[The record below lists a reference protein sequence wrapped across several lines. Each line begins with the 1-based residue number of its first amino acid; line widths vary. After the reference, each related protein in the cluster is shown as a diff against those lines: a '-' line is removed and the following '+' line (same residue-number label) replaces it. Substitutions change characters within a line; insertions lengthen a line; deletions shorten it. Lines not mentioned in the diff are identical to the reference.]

1 MHHNIVERERAKV
14 NPELMNPELINPEL
28 MNPEP
33 VNGFRFSLYEPY
45 QQ

>member
-1 MHHNIVERERAKV
+1 MHHNIGERERAKV
-14 NPELMNPELINPEL
+14 NPELI
-28 MNPEP
+28 NPEP